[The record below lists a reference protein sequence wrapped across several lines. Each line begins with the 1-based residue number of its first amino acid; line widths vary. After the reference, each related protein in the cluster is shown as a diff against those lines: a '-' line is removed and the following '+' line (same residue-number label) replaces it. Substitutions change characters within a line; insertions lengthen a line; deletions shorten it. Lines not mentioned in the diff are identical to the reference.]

1 MASTTQE
8 TRAAGATLGMRCLTK
23 IEYENC
29 LSGGK
34 ELSSW
39 TRVEGMALKWWR
51 GTQVAFFVCR
61 FPVGIGFASLKPNGL
76 VANGTTREPHLG
88 RDAHNAVQL
97 GRRRSRAKMCDI
109 GKTPRAARAGKTAS
123 SNCRDR

>member
-61 FPVGIGFASLKPNGL
+61 FPVGRAFAPPNPNGL
-76 VANGTTREPHLG
+76 VATATTLQPSLRP
-88 RDAHNAVQL
+88 AAPPAVL
-97 GRRRSRAKMCDI
+97 LAPPTSPPTAP
-109 GKTPRAARAGKTAS
+109 PRAHTPVARPAP
-123 SNCRDR
+123 